1 MFQLRVFSILV
12 LHSLLGL
19 ILGYQIDQS
28 CVDEGIETEVN
39 DAMTSAFEMA
49 DAAHDRLT
57 AQPRH
62 ATTLE
67 LVSKLFARDSTQA
80 PDGAITSKTVDVFHD
95 ILANYRTPVPRG
107 TLVHQDDLVSIFRA
121 RHLKSADSRHQI
133 IFCNRN
139 RLRLHDEK
147 MQTWVDDCKSR
158 GCSVKSHADLAVAN
172 NYLHMDGKLCRGKGL
187 DLEGK
192 VTLAVTVNPWMGIG
206 EGNDPDDEQRPTQI
220 QLCPWFVEW
229 IGKRKFKT
237 QKQAVKVLLAKGLI
251 KLAGKFPFAFAQ
263 IGSFRHMAAVNAA
276 DL

>member
-67 LVSKLFARDSTQA
+67 LVSKLFARDAQD
-80 PDGAITSKTVDVFHD
+80 PDGAITGKTVDVFHA
-95 ILANYRTPVPRG
+95 IRRNYRTPVPRG
-107 TLVHQDDLVSIFRA
+107 TPVKVNDLVRTLRV
-121 RHLKSADSRHQI
+121 RHIESADSRHQI

-158 GCSVKSHADLAVAN
+158 GCSEESHADLAVAN
-172 NYLHMDGKLCRGKGL
+172 NYLHMNGKLCRGKGL

-192 VTLAVTVNPWMGIG
+192 VTLAVTVNPWIGIG
-206 EGNDPDDEQRPTQI
+206 EGNDPDDVRSPTQI
-220 QLCPWFVEW
+220 QLCPWFVDW

-237 QKQAVKVLLAKGLI
+237 QKQAMKVLLAKGLI
-251 KLAGKFPFAFAQ
+251 KLSGKFPFAFAQ
-263 IGSFRHMAAVNAA
+263 IGSFRHSASGHRERC
-276 DL
+276 